1 MKLDLNQYRVQR
13 KSTISIYEKE
23 VLVYYLNKSRIQKWM
38 YPPGTFH
45 LVNVVRAEDLPT
57 SSLKRLAYQLH
68 VLF

>member
-13 KSTISIYEKE
+13 KSAISIYEKE

-38 YPPGTFH
+38 YTPGTFH

-57 SSLKRLAYQLH
+57 YSLKRLAYQLH

>member
-45 LVNVVRAEDLPT
+45 LVNEVRAEDLPT
-57 SSLKRLAYQLH
+57 YSLKRLAYQLH